1 MLDNMVVPEVMKKM
15 VNATIGKMLGASR
28 YAKVDTTLVGQPGDE
43 VTIPTWHYIGMAGE
57 VAEGEAA
64 PEATLKASTKKLGIK
79 TAAKTVMVTDE
90 MRNSA
95 YGDPLGQ
102 VERQLAL
109 SIFEKVES
117 DCMEQFYTATRKV
130 GDGSEAISFKGL
142 VRASTAIRGK
152 GDKVLFINPAQEADL
167 LSDDKFLENDRLA
180 GQVLV
185 NGAIGRAAGAQVV
198 VSDLVRLIQFEKNDS
213 GDVEITAENL
223 AEYQAKCAEVLEVGN
238 KVKALAKG
246 KSYYLNPIVRIAN
259 PTDNETETG
268 EPALTILLKKDTDI
282 EADRTAKMRI
292 TEVTATKYYGVGLT
306 NDSKV
311 VLAKFKG

>member
-1 MLDNMVVPEVMKKM
+1 MLDNMIVPEIMRPM
-15 VNATIGKMLGASR
+15 VNATIGKMLGVSR
-28 YAKVDTTLVGQPGDE
+28 YAKVDDTLVGQPGDS
-43 VTIPTWHYIGMAGE
+43 VTIPTWEYIGMAGE

-64 PEATLKASTKKLGIK
+64 PEATLKASTKKIKIK

-90 MRNSA
+90 MRKVA

-117 DCMEQFYTATRKV
+117 DCMDEFYTATRKV
-130 GDGSEAISFKGL
+130 GDGAEAISFKGL
-142 VRASTAIRGK
+142 VKAATAIRGK

-167 LSDDKFLENDRLA
+167 LSDDKFLESDRLA

-198 VSDLVRLIQFEKNDS
+198 ISDLVRLVEVEKNDS
-213 GDVEITAENL
+213 GDVEITADNLVEN
-223 AEYQAKCAEVLEVGN
+223 QAKCAEALKVGD

-246 KSYYLNPIVRIAN
+246 KSYYLNPIIRIAN
-259 PTDNETETG
+259 STDNEVETG
-268 EPALTILLKKDTDI
+268 EPALTILLKEETEI
-282 EADRTAKMRI
+282 EVDRTGKKRI
-292 TEVTATKYYGVGLT
+292 SEVTATKYYGVGLT

-311 VLAKFKG
+311 VLAKFKA